1 VTRLAAFAV
10 PSAPGNERTAIEQ
23 VQGAVAGLPMSRDA
37 RDRLG
42 TAVGETVM
50 NAIEHGHHNRPELL
64 VHVEV
69 HAEGERVVVSV
80 TDQGGAPDGSSTEP
94 DLGLKLAGEQSPR
107 GWGLFLIRHMVD
119 EMTVETAGSEHTVR
133 LVLDTASGRQEERL

>member
-10 PSAPGNERTAIEQ
+10 PSAPGNERLAIDR
-23 VQGAVAGLPMSRDA
+23 VQAAVAGLPLDRDA

-64 VHVEV
+64 VRVEV
-69 HAEGERVVVSV
+69 HSEGDRVVVAV
-80 TDQGGAPDGSSTEP
+80 TDSGGAPTGTSVEP
-94 DLGLKLAGEQSPR
+94 DLGLKLAGEQTPR

-119 EMTVETAGSEHTVR
+119 EMTVETVGDEHTVR
-133 LVLDTASGRQEERL
+133 LVLDPASGRQEEKL

>member
-1 VTRLAAFAV
+1 
-10 PSAPGNERTAIEQ
+10 
-23 VQGAVAGLPMSRDA
+23 
-37 RDRLG
+37 
-42 TAVGETVM
+42 M

-69 HAEGERVVVSV
+69 HAEGERVVVCV

>member
-1 VTRLAAFAV
+1 VTRLAGFAV

-23 VQGAVAGLPMSRDA
+23 VQGAVAGLSMSRDA

-69 HAEGERVVVSV
+69 HAEGERVVVCV